1 VARQAVARI
10 VHDVPAEEPT
20 PTESQVDDE
29 EPGEAEAGTEN
40 DGRGAH

>member
-1 VARQAVARI
+1 VARI

-29 EPGEAEAGTEN
+29 EPGETEAGTEN